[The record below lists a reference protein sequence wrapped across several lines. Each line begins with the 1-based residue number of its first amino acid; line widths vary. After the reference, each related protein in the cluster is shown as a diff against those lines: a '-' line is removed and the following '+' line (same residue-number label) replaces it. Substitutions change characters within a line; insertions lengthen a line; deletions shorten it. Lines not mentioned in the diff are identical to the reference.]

1 MPKGGDL
8 KNRKTLTGVTAVIL
22 VLLLFCAVYFAL
34 GEAKE
39 RRIRSEY
46 PLVYTEYVE
55 LASEKYHI
63 SPEILYAVIRTES
76 GFNPEAKSKAGAC
89 GLMQI
94 TPDTY
99 DWLLYIRKETEHGD
113 LFDPHTN
120 IEYGA
125 YFLAYL
131 HRKFENWDTV
141 FAAYNAGMNRVSE
154 WLLDENISQNG
165 RLVNIPFVETDNYVK
180 KVNNAIEIYRNIY
193 GM

>member
-1 MPKGGDL
+1 MKKGKIYARVLGI
-8 KNRKTLTGVTAVIL
+8 AVAA
-22 VLLLFCAVYFAL
+22 LLLTAAFFAL

-39 RRIRSEY
+39 RRLMREY
-46 PLVYTEYVE
+46 PLAYTEEVT

-63 SPEILYAVIRTES
+63 SPEILYAVICTES
-76 GFNPEAKSKAGAC
+76 GFDPDAESRAGAC

-99 DWLLYIRKETEHGD
+99 DWLLYIRRENDRGD

-125 YFLAYL
+125 FFLSYL
-131 HRKFENWDTV
+131 HRKFESWDTV

-154 WLLDENISQNG
+154 WLLDESITENG
-165 RLVNIPFVETDNYVK
+165 RLVNIPYTETDNYVK
-180 KVNNAIEIYRNIY
+180 KVNNAIEIYRNLY
-193 GM
+193 EM

>member
-1 MPKGGDL
+1 ML
-8 KNRKTLTGVTAVIL
+8 A
-22 VLLLFCAVYFAL
+22 LLLLCGVYLAL

-39 RRIRSEY
+39 RRLKREY
-46 PLVYTEYVE
+46 PLAYTDEVE

-76 GFNPEAKSKAGAC
+76 GFDPNAVSKAGAY

-99 DWLLYIRKETEHGD
+99 DWLLYVRREDERGD
-113 LFDPHTN
+113 LLDPGTN

-131 HRKFENWDTV
+131 HRKFESWDTA

-154 WLLDENISQNG
+154 WLVDENISENG
-165 RLVNIPFVETDNYVK
+165 KLINIPYVETDNYVK
-180 KVNNAIEIYRNIY
+180 KVNNAIEIYRNLY
-193 GM
+193 EM

>member
-1 MPKGGDL
+1 MGIML
-8 KNRKTLTGVTAVIL
+8 VIL
-22 VLLLFCAVYFAL
+22 LLCAALFAL

-39 RRIRSEY
+39 RRLKREY
-46 PLVYTEYVE
+46 PIAFAETVE

-76 GFNPEAKSKAGAC
+76 GFNPSAVSKAGAC

-99 DWLLYIRKETEHGD
+99 DWLLYIRKEDTKGD
-113 LFDPHTN
+113 LLDPHTN

-131 HRKFENWDTV
+131 HRKFESWDTA

-165 RLVNIPFVETDNYVK
+165 KLVNIPFVETDNYVK
-180 KVNNAIEIYRNIY
+180 KVNNAIEIYKILY
-193 GM
+193 EM

>member
-1 MPKGGDL
+1 MKI
-8 KNRKTLTGVTAVIL
+8 RKTLTRTLALIL
-22 VLLLFCAVYFAL
+22 AL
-34 GEAKE
+34 IFLCGAYLAFGEAKE
-39 RRIRSEY
+39 RRLLREY
-46 PLVYTEYVE
+46 PLAYTDEVE

-76 GFNPEAKSKAGAC
+76 GFDPNAVSKAGAY

-99 DWLLYIRKETEHGD
+99 DWLLYVRREDERGD
-113 LFDPHTN
+113 LLDPRTN

-131 HRKFENWDTV
+131 HRKFESWDTV

-154 WLLDENISQNG
+154 WLLDENISENG
-165 RLVNIPFVETDNYVK
+165 RLVNIPYVETDNYVK
-180 KVNNAIEIYRNIY
+180 KVNNAIEIYRSLY
-193 GM
+193 EM

>member
-1 MPKGGDL
+1 MGIII
-8 KNRKTLTGVTAVIL
+8 AF
-22 VLLLFCAVYFAL
+22 LLLCVVLWAL

-39 RRIRSEY
+39 WRLRREY
-46 PLVYTEYVE
+46 PLAYTDAVE

-76 GFNPEAKSKAGAC
+76 GFDPNAVSHAGAC

-99 DWLLYIRKETEHGD
+99 DWLLYTRKESDRGD
-113 LFDPHTN
+113 LFDPYTN
-120 IEYGA
+120 VEYGA

-131 HRKFENWDTV
+131 HRRFKSWDTA

-154 WLLDENISQNG
+154 WLLDDSISKNG
-165 RLVNIPFVETDNYVK
+165 RLVNIPYAETDNYVK
-180 KVNNAIEIYRNIY
+180 KVNNAIEIYRNLY
-193 GM
+193 EM